1 MKQYTGIAVFAI
13 LAAGLLSCKKRKEE
27 KLNEALYNETV
38 SSSFTFYR
46 GIDSVYTAAGGSPH
60 GSFKLKFNSTA
71 AAALTDNGRL
81 PAGQEFPDGSLILKE
96 VNTGSG
102 ATLYV
107 VMKKDKSSKFKSEG
121 DWVWAEYGIDGEA
134 VYSAGKKGESCTGCH
149 TSGTTR
155 DFVRSFDLH

>member
-1 MKQYTGIAVFAI
+1 MRYTAVVVFAI
-13 LAAGLLSCKKRKEE
+13 LCAGMMACKKRKEE
-27 KLNEALYNETV
+27 KLNESLFNETV
-38 SSSFTFYR
+38 NTSFSYYR

-96 VNTGSG
+96 VNSGSG

-107 VMKKDKSSKFKSEG
+107 VMKKDKESKFRSEG
-121 DWVWAEYGIDGEA
+121 DWVWAEYGVDGEA

-149 TSGTTR
+149 TTGTSR

>member
-1 MKQYTGIAVFAI
+1 MRYSTVVVFSI
-13 LAAGLLSCKKRKEE
+13 LCAGLLSCKNRKEE
-27 KLNEALYNETV
+27 KQNESLYNETV
-38 SSSFTFYR
+38 NSSYTFYR

-60 GSFKLKFNSTA
+60 GNFKLKFNSIA

-81 PAGQEFPDGSLILKE
+81 PVGQKFPDGSLILKE
-96 VNTGSG
+96 VYTGSS

-121 DWVWAEYGIDGEA
+121 DWVWAEYGTDGEA

-149 TSGTTR
+149 TTGTTR
-155 DFVRSFDLH
+155 DYVRSFDLH